1 MLLGG
6 CWLWVVGWW
15 LWVVACGL
23 WVVGLEGKNL
33 WIVDV
38 FLLLVTIANSA
49 SAHEELFYFPVSVL
63 TQEDRKNRSCNHLII
78 TTL

>member
-1 MLLGG
+1 MLLSG
-6 CWLWVVGWW
+6 CGLWVVGWW

-38 FLLLVTIANSA
+38 FLLLVTTANSA

-63 TQEDRKNRSCNHLII
+63 TQEDRENCPCNHLII
-78 TTL
+78 ITL

>member
-6 CWLWVVGWW
+6 CGSWVVG
-15 LWVVACGL
+15 CGL
-23 WVVGLEGKNL
+23 WVVGCGLTVVGLEVRNQ

-63 TQEDRKNRSCNHLII
+63 TQEDGENHSCNHLII